1 MTGVTGEQFFG
12 PTQAGERIELLDVI
26 RGYALWGVLLIN
38 MMNFGALQ
46 VDLWTDPTNHFT
58 YWAQR
63 FFFEQKSWRLF
74 SFMFG
79 LSFAIQMIRA
89 EDRGVRFV
97 SVYTRRLAVLFGIG
111 ILHTFVYGSI
121 LVPYAWLGFVLMFF
135 RKVSRR
141 ALLAWVVVLLM
152 FWPVE
157 QHVTRVWNRSHP
169 PDPELATETRQR
181 NAAEDWVGRDG
192 GQARLRSRAN
202 GTLLEFLEANRQEGL
217 FRRADILNWDEY
229 RGSESNIGIFA
240 MFLLGLYVGRRR
252 IFQQIDR
259 HRRFVRKVLWW
270 GLGLGLAASLSDWI
284 IRDFVCQVDA
294 IWREDPCLNELHPAV
309 TFGRAVVWSLGA
321 SAFSFFY
328 AALIAVLFERP
339 RWRRI
344 LVPLGAVGRTALTNY
359 VLQTILFSLVFAG
372 FGFGQ
377 QARLGSAPVFAIAVL
392 IYAIEIPLSVWWLR
406 HFRFGPL
413 EWLWRTLTYM
423 QLQPMRR
430 PPAGALAAARS

>member
-1 MTGVTGEQFFG
+1 MTGATGEQVLG
-12 PTQAGERIELLDVI
+12 PTGAGDRIEVLDVI

-38 MMNFGALQ
+38 MMNFGALN
-46 VDLWTDPTNHFT
+46 VNLWTDPTNHFT

-79 LSFAIQMIRA
+79 LGFAIQMIRA
-89 EDRGVRFV
+89 DDRGVRFV
-97 SVYTRRLAVLFGIG
+97 SVYTRRLTVLFGIG
-111 ILHTFVYGSI
+111 ILHSFVYGSV

-135 RKVSRR
+135 RKASPRV
-141 ALLAWVVVLLM
+141 LLVWVVVLLM
-152 FWPVE
+152 FWPVD
-157 QHVTRVWNRSHP
+157 QHVTRVWNRSHQ

-181 NAAEDWVGRDG
+181 NAAESQVETDG
-192 GQARLRSRAN
+192 GQARQRARAD
-202 GTLLEFLEANRQEGL
+202 GTLLEFLAANCRTVLSRFTE
-217 FRRADILNWDEY
+217 ILDWDEY
-229 RGSESNIGIFA
+229 RGSESKVGIFA

-252 IFQQIDR
+252 IFQHIDR
-259 HRRFVRKVLWW
+259 HRLFVRKVMWW

-284 IRDFVCQVDA
+284 IRDFVCQGVSIA
-294 IWREDPCLNELHPAV
+294 GEGPCLNELHPAL
-309 TFGRAVVWSLGA
+309 TFGRALVWSFGA

-328 AALIAVLFERP
+328 AALIAVLHERP

-344 LVPLGAVGRTALTNY
+344 LSPLGAVGRTALTHY

-377 QARLGSAPVFAIAVL
+377 QNRLGSAPVFAIAAL

-406 HFRFGPL
+406 RFQLGPL

-423 QLQPMRR
+423 RLQPMRR
-430 PPAGALAAARS
+430 PATGALAAAES